1 MHQRIFI
8 GLLSGIAAGLA
19 LQGLRHSGLLSPA
32 FLEGLDA
39 SLLSPVGKVF
49 LGMLRMVVAPLVFA
63 SLALGDA
70 QLGRLD
76 RLGRLASR
84 TFALFALNMAVGT
97 ILGLLLMNWLQ
108 PGAGI
113 DAAARSSLVASQAA
127 GVANAQAGLAAQ
139 AGTVNVGSLVE

>member
-19 LQGLRHSGLLSPA
+19 LQGLRHSGRLSLA
-32 FLEGLDA
+32 FIEGLDA

-63 SLALGDA
+63 SLALGVA

-84 TFALFALNMAVGT
+84 TFANSAM
-97 ILGLLLMNWLQ
+97 
-108 PGAGI
+108 
-113 DAAARSSLVASQAA
+113 RSSL
-127 GVANAQAGLAAQ
+127 
-139 AGTVNVGSLVE
+139 